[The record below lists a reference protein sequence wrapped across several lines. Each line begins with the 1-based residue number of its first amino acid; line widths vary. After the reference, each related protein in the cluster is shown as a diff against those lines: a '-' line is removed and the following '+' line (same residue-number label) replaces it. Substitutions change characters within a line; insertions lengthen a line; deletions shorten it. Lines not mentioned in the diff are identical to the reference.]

1 MLKLYFVLLL
11 GLLVLGQFTSLT
23 KAEGLNLYFFDLFAL
38 YFVLYGL
45 VCLKQKKVRLV
56 LPKNIAMLLLFSFVA
71 FSSWLLHAY
80 RYDLL
85 QNLSAIFYLVRFVIY
100 LFSAVVVYNAV
111 KNGLL
116 SKEFVYGAFIT
127 GGVALVVA
135 GILQLILL
143 PDFEVLDQSLGWD
156 PHKNRL
162 AATFF
167 DPNFLGCYLVLCFFV
182 LAEKFRLI
190 KLHFG

>member
-116 SKEFVYGAFIT
+116 SKEFGRGRHSAVD
-127 GGVALVVA
+127 LVA
-135 GILQLILL
+135 GL
-143 PDFEVLDQSLGWD
+143 
-156 PHKNRL
+156 
-162 AATFF
+162 
-167 DPNFLGCYLVLCFFV
+167 
-182 LAEKFRLI
+182 
-190 KLHFG
+190 